1 MYQGDENF
9 IFTLSHFYVLYDF
22 RLSVIRVAQ
31 LRLTDYVRTWK
42 LRNRILATEVGPYI
56 LQSSG
61 REAAAI
67 YQSDSKDGARP
78 QELTNHKDQ
87 AVYNDNYC

>member
-1 MYQGDENF
+1 MFCMTSGCP
-9 IFTLSHFYVLYDF
+9 SF
-22 RLSVIRVAQ
+22 RLHSSGSLI
-31 LRLTDYVRTWK
+31 TDYDRTWK